1 MMEADGSVP
10 NIRISSPQMPLYLRC
25 WQPIGST
32 VMDTQVL
39 KEPRGLMRCLEFF
52 FAILAFATLADFSG
66 SFNYSIFCTN
76 DPENGHSVSHGFQ
89 YPFRLDH
96 QAPVSFNCSDE
107 TVKHNISVPGDFSSD
122 AKFFVFTGVIS
133 FLGSLGSIIIYVF
146 FSPLYADESKK
157 PPMIDFWFTLVI
169 AVFWLSASAAWTN
182 GLITLKWIASAE
194 WIFTSNKHPCGQTST
209 GTYILTKIKECII
222 EDKGHF
228 VGANISALLGYLNFF
243 LWASNLWFIYKE
255 TSWFSNKS
263 GSQPLEG

>member
-1 MMEADGSVP
+1 MYEGAS
-10 NIRISSPQMPLYLRC
+10 IQRSLS
-25 WQPIGST
+25 
-32 VMDTQVL
+32 
-39 KEPRGLMRCLEFF
+39 EPTS
-52 FAILAFATLADFSG
+52 ILAEPFATLADFSG

-122 AKFFVFTGVIS
+122 AKFFCV
-133 FLGSLGSIIIYVF
+133 YWN
-146 FSPLYADESKK
+146 ESKK